1 MAFTIP
7 KCTSLKY
14 QAEELRKFHVYGF
27 EWIDNLHF
35 IQPVEVFLANS
46 SDAAEGYLRI
56 VRERFLAAGWKGDG
70 EIGLL
75 WLPPFVF
82 PLELAISAEGIVL
95 WHVKQDDD
103 GVSPA
108 VPNCASL

>member
-7 KCTSLKY
+7 KGASLKY
-14 QAEELRKFHVYGF
+14 RAEELKRFHVYGF

-35 IQPVEVFLANS
+35 IQPVEAFLADS
-46 SDAAEGYLRI
+46 RDAAEGYLQI
-56 VRERFLAAGWKGDG
+56 ARERFLDAGWNGDG

-82 PLELAISAEGIVL
+82 PLELAVPPEGV
-95 WHVKQDDD
+95 VDRKS
-103 GVSPA
+103 V
-108 VPNCASL
+108 V